1 MTGRAAGKKSFSAWN
16 NRAGAVLMVLRD
28 CVPGAAALPVRG
40 WVCQAAASETGI
52 DLLDACRT
60 TEGDADG
67 VT

>member
-1 MTGRAAGKKSFSAWN
+1 MKGQAAEKKSFSSWN
-16 NRAGAVLMVLRD
+16 NQAGAVLMVSRD
-28 CVPGAAALPVRG
+28 CVPGAAAMPIRE

-52 DLLDACRT
+52 VLLDPCRT